1 MIRPNVRVSTLV
13 SLLALPLFACAAPAA
28 DLEVGIIRFPAGIE
42 AAGKHLVLNGAGMR
56 KILFIKVYAAGLYL
70 EAPARDAKDVAAA
83 AGPRRVRI
91 GLLRDVSGEDFIEA
105 LEEGLE
111 DNLTPEGKAAIADEI
126 ARLKTIMKLV
136 GDVKEGDL
144 VDFDYDPAAGTIVRL
159 NGKPVGE
166 SIPGKALYDAVLSIW
181 IGEKPIDD
189 DLKPALLGSAN

>member
-1 MIRPNVRVSTLV
+1 MTRPNVRVSTLV

-70 EAPARDAKDVAAA
+70 EAPARKAKDVAAA

-111 DNLTPEGKAAIADEI
+111 DNLTPEGKAAI
-126 ARLKTIMKLV
+126 
-136 GDVKEGDL
+136 
-144 VDFDYDPAAGTIVRL
+144 
-159 NGKPVGE
+159 
-166 SIPGKALYDAVLSIW
+166 
-181 IGEKPIDD
+181 
-189 DLKPALLGSAN
+189 GSRGSRRS